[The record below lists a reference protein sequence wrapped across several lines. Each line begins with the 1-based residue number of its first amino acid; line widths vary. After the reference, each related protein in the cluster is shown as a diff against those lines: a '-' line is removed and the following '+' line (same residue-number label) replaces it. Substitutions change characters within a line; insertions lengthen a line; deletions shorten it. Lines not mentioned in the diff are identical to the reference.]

1 VKPFPV
7 PLTPYLRSGYLRRGR
22 TLDELAANTGI
33 AADALRSTVAEY
45 NGPAREGRDPA
56 FRRGENA
63 YNRYL
68 GDPDCQPNP
77 CVAPIGAGPYYA
89 VKVVPGDL
97 GTFAGLRT
105 DRHARVLD
113 GDGAP
118 IPGLYAA
125 GNDNASIMGG
135 NYPGG
140 GITLGPA
147 MTFGF
152 VAARHAA
159 GLDP

>member
-1 VKPFPV
+1 
-7 PLTPYLRSGYLRRGR
+7 
-22 TLDELAANTGI
+22 
-33 AADALRSTVAEY
+33 
-45 NGPAREGRDPA
+45 
-56 FRRGENA
+56 
-63 YNRYL
+63 
-68 GDPDCQPNP
+68 
-77 CVAPIGAGPYYA
+77 

-105 DRHARVLD
+105 DADARVID
-113 GDGAP
+113 ESGNA

-125 GNDNASIMGG
+125 GNDMASIMGG

-152 VAARHAA
+152 IAGKHLAGVGADAASTVNRPAA
-159 GLDP
+159 